1 LILIYEYFSMTIMTY
16 SGNGSPPMFSG
27 NYSTLKVKAVSV
39 GIKRRLFKNINV
51 LGTFVESKCSIVWD
65 IREDEVT
72 RTRDIYRTFHPSST
86 SPQTFEMR
94 VVDYEAV
101 EPGV

>member
-1 LILIYEYFSMTIMTY
+1 MTIMTY

-65 IREDEVT
+65 IRENEVT

-86 SPQTFEMR
+86 SPQTFKMR
-94 VVDYEAV
+94 VVDYQAV
-101 EPGV
+101 EPAV